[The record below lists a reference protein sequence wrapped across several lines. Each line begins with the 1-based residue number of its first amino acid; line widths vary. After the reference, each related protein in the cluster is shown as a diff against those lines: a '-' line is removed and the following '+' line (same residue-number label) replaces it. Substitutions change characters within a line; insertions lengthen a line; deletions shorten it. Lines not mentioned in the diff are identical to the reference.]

1 MISQI
6 GLKMIDRMIGDN
18 VTDISNKDSEQD
30 VKIAVLDS
38 TLENATRR
46 MELIHK
52 RIDRTDER
60 ITKLNEDVRERIRAL
75 EKWVWGAGAVLTAFV
90 VIGGL
95 DSIPGAIV
103 GSIIIGLTQG
113 YVAYYQFQLESV
125 IGISLGN
132 GFSLL
137 APYLIMF
144 VILIFKPDGL
154 FGTEEVERV

>member
-1 MISQI
+1 MKCTI
-6 GLKMIDRMIGDN
+6 GLGLIDQMIGGN

-30 VKIAVLDS
+30 VKIAVLES

-95 DSIPGAIV
+95 VGDLDIIPDR
-103 GSIIIGLTQG
+103 S
-113 YVAYYQFQLESV
+113 
-125 IGISLGN
+125 
-132 GFSLL
+132 
-137 APYLIMF
+137 
-144 VILIFKPDGL
+144 
-154 FGTEEVERV
+154 EVEITK

>member
-1 MISQI
+1 MYSYRRTEQQ
-6 GLKMIDRMIGDN
+6 MIDD
-18 VTDISNKDSEQD
+18 KDAEQD
-30 VKIAVLDS
+30 VKIAVLES

-95 DSIPGAIV
+95 VGDLDIIPDRMSGRDGKKIKK
-103 GSIIIGLTQG
+103 
-113 YVAYYQFQLESV
+113 
-125 IGISLGN
+125 
-132 GFSLL
+132 
-137 APYLIMF
+137 
-144 VILIFKPDGL
+144 ILNL
-154 FGTEEVERV
+154 